1 MNRIIITEIG
11 DSIRKDLK
19 DDCSPNDY
27 NFTTSKR
34 HLRFKTNTSE
44 STVELKR

>member
-19 DDCSPNDY
+19 EDSTSNDF
-27 NFTTSKR
+27 NFTQSKR
-34 HLRFKTNTSE
+34 YLRFKTNTSE